1 MAKQT
6 GIVRISGTVGNL
18 TFAQS
23 PNGDEVRKRTTM
35 DGQRMKTDK
44 RFKRTREN
52 WSEFARAGKAAK
64 ILRKAFAQQAK
75 PLSDRLSYSR
85 LVTQTMKIV
94 KSDPVSDR
102 GQRQLILGDF
112 SNLLGY
118 EFNITQSLKA
128 TYTGKLDLI
137 IDRAAG
143 TTDIS
148 IPAVVPDILI
158 DEPTGAT
165 HFKYVAACS
174 ELDWDAED
182 SISDFIESSE
192 LLLGETELPPEALS
206 LTFPAASTKT
216 IVVTLGIWFYQEV
229 NGKYY
234 LLSDGSNNAMAIVG
248 VDNI

>member
-6 GIVRISGTVGNL
+6 GIVRIRGTVGNL

-35 DGQRMKTDK
+35 DGERMKTDK

-64 ILRKAFAQQAK
+64 NIRKAFALHAK

-85 LVTQTMKIV
+85 LVVQTMKVV
-94 KSDPVSDR
+94 KSDPTSDR
-102 GQRQLILGDF
+102 GQRQLQLGDF

-128 TYTGKLDLI
+128 TYTGEI
-137 IDRAAG
+137 EIAIDRAAG
-143 TTDIS
+143 TADVS
-148 IPAVVPDILI
+148 IPALVPDILI
-158 DEPTGAT
+158 DEPKGAT
-165 HFKYVAACS
+165 HFKFVAACS
-174 ELDWDAED
+174 ELDWDEEKSVNDFTESAEL
-182 SISDFIESSE
+182 I
-192 LLLGETELPPEALS
+192 LGEDELPPAALS
-206 LTFPAASTKT
+206 LTLPAASTKT
-216 IVVTLGIWFYQEV
+216 ILVALGIWFYQEV
-229 NGKYY
+229 NGKFY

-248 VDNI
+248 ADNV